1 MNLLLDSHI
10 LLWFILDD
18 IKLKPSFK
26 KEIENLDN
34 KCYVSMASLWEIA
47 IKKSIGKII
56 LEQDLPDFVSLINNS
71 GINIIHVELNH
82 IYPIVNLEYHHR
94 DPFDRII
101 ISQSLIE
108 DFTIITNDDKFK
120 LYGVKLL

>member
-18 IKLKPSFK
+18 KKLKPSIK

-47 IKKSIGKII
+47 IKKSIRKII
-56 LEQDLPDFVSLINNS
+56 LKHKLPDFVSLINNS

-82 IYPIVNLEYHHR
+82 IYPIVNLEFHHR
-94 DPFDRII
+94 NPFDRII
-101 ISQSLIE
+101 ICQALEE
-108 DFTIITNDDKFK
+108 DLTVITHDDKFK